1 MSTSGKND
9 AVTSCEENPVQNE
22 VQRFKSSSTTSQ
34 SLFSFIVKMSPLTT
48 LKNKLGI
55 RNHLVM
61 AMQNQPTKITIDIE
75 RQGGTSLEPKV
86 DSANSIKELK
96 VDERVLVRVWQR
108 REKSPI
114 DGSFL
119 FKKGWREMGRYR
131 LDDVSVQNVV
141 NEQYLKIRFGI
152 GRDLVPRKAK
162 FPDKDD
168 AAKFQTVLQRMTILK
183 E

>member
-1 MSTSGKND
+1 MS
-9 AVTSCEENPVQNE
+9 
-22 VQRFKSSSTTSQ
+22 
-34 SLFSFIVKMSPLTT
+34 
-48 LKNKLGI
+48 KNKLGI

-75 RQGGTSLEPKV
+75 RQGETSLEPKV

-96 VDERVLVRVWQR
+96 VDERVLVRVWRR

-114 DGSFL
+114 DGSFS

-131 LDDVSVQNVV
+131 LDDVTVQNVV
-141 NEQYLKIRFGI
+141 NEQYLKIQFGI
-152 GRDLVPRKAK
+152 GCDLVPRKAK
-162 FPDKDD
+162 FADKDD